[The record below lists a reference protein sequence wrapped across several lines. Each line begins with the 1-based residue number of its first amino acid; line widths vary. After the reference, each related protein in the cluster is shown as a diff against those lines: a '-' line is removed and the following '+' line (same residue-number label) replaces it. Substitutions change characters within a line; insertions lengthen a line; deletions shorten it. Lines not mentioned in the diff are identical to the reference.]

1 MVGWDLWAA
10 KGQQQGTFGDL
21 TGRTAR
27 TGGQQEDQ
35 LGPILFMKPG
45 LETALLQLS
54 TFAILSVLRTLVPS
68 CLFLFGIRR

>member
-1 MVGWDLWAA
+1 MVGWGLWTT
-10 KGQQQGTFGDL
+10 KGQQQGTFRDL
-21 TGRTAR
+21 TERTAG

-54 TFAILSVLRTLVPS
+54 TFAILSVLLTLVPS
-68 CLFLFGIRR
+68 FLFLFGIHR